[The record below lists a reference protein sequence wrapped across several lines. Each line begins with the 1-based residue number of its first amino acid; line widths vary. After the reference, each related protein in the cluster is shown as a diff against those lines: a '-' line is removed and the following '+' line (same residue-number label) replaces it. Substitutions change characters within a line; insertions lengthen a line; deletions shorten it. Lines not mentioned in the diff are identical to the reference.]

1 MGPIRTSDLRAEYY
15 AHYDGYTIFL
25 SRLETLLRAIID
37 HRGIDALGVFSRIKS
52 FESFKAKVER
62 KNYVYPFQQ
71 TKDLCG
77 VRIIY
82 YNSPDLPLILEAIRA
97 SGLVIIEEEDKRKQ
111 HEINSFGYG
120 AYHVNVKLSDEW
132 TRGELT
138 MLKNIVGEIQVTSI
152 SEHLWANLSHKTEY
166 KEGAL
171 NDDNKRRLYR
181 LASVLEIFDDYSKT
195 LINSLPKKQDSTL
208 TAQGLRQFLNWAFPD
223 RDRIEEPDIHSVLQN
238 VIHYVDSQEQLDK
251 YWNRWKNGFRRI
263 ELETF
268 KLQGLPDDRWRE
280 DEALLALLELAD
292 LKYWND
298 HQYFLPEDERRLFER
313 ERINDRRRLM

>member
-208 TAQGLRQFLNWAFPD
+208 TAQGLRQLLNCAFPD
-223 RDRIEEPDIHSVLQN
+223 RDRIEEPDIQSLLQN
-238 VIHYVDSQEQLDK
+238 VIHYVDSKEQLDK

-280 DEALLALLELAD
+280 DGALLALLELAD